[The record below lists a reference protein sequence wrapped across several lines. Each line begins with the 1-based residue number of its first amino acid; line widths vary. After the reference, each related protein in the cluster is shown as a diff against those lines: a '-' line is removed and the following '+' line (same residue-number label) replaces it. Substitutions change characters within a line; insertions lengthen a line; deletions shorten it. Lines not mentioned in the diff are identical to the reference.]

1 MATAAALAK
10 KPDEALKAIIERVQL
25 IAQTTQSVAYH
36 YVTRDE
42 HDGIPEGDVI
52 EIVCAPDPAGRLA
65 AGSELPEPAE
75 DLHGLI
81 VERDGVL
88 YRCRRPNPGSSD
100 ELAWMEIEPD
110 WKDDTVATKTH
121 VRLTAFEGAVTKPGL
136 VDLRAGMEA
145 ARERLNELG

>member
-52 EIVCAPDPAGRLA
+52 EIVCAPDPAGRVD
-65 AGSELPEPAE
+65 AGGDLPEPGE
-75 DLHGLI
+75 DVHGFI

-88 YRCRRPNPGSSD
+88 YRCRKPNPGSSD
-100 ELAWMEIEPD
+100 ELAWMEIDPD
-110 WKDDTVATKTH
+110 WKDRSVAAKTDA
-121 VRLTAFEGAVTKPGL
+121 RLTAFPGAAVGGGR
-136 VDLRAGMEA
+136 VELRAGMEA
-145 ARERLNELG
+145 VRERLNELV